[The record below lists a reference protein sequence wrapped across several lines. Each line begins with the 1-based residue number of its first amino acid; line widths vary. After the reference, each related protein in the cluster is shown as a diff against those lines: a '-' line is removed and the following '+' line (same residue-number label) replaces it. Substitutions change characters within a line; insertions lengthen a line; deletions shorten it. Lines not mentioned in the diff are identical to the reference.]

1 MPGHIKI
8 RNLKGIVSIDY
19 EVPGPGLH
27 LLSGAN
33 GSGKTT
39 LLACLRRIGYGNAF
53 PVHFAT
59 SAQSPQLDNY
69 SGASIE
75 YSINGRSVT
84 YGYRSE
90 RWTPRPRSGA
100 ALIRDFGFP
109 NVIYAGAVAERITPS
124 AQDFVPNRIKA
135 ATPELIA
142 SLNRVFQTSKFNN
155 LKVVNLT
162 RGAGNQAYLMRVG
175 LSAPAKYHTEKNFG
189 LGELCVLKLMLS
201 LHNCPN
207 NSLVLID
214 ELEMALHPMAQI
226 KFVEYLKEISEQKNL
241 TSIVSTHSASLIK
254 YFGRKHLSFLNK
266 NGQNTRVLKNCFP
279 TYALGQLGFGEERAP
294 DYLVYVEDKAA
305 RRISE
310 ILWQNLVAE
319 RLGARAAYAP
329 TVHFV
334 EIGGIYNVLNMIA
347 NGGGLVPEQT
357 KVLALLDLDAKTET
371 LQKAIDSKNLSAQ
384 QLFANCDKQLK
395 YLPWTPEVGIIHYLS
410 THHADAQDALRL
422 QTSTNYLRL
431 PEPTADELTA
441 DTGGQQR
448 KVAKTGLSR
457 ICRETA
463 EALPN
468 LGGDDIKDLIY
479 KAFCDWSFVNEK
491 PRVQAIFGPF
501 F

>member
-8 RNLKGIVSIDY
+8 TNLKGIARFDY
-19 EVPGPGLH
+19 EIPGPGLH

-39 LLACLRRIGYGNAF
+39 LLACLRRIGYKQAF

-59 SAQSPQLDNY
+59 SVQSEQLDNY
-69 SGASIE
+69 SKASIE
-75 YSINGRSVT
+75 YSINGKSVV

-100 ALIRDFGFP
+100 ALVQDFGFP
-109 NVIYAGAVAERITPS
+109 NVIYAGAVADRITPS
-124 AQDFVPNRIKA
+124 AQDFVPARVRS
-135 ATPELIA
+135 ATPALIS
-142 SLNRVFQTSKFNN
+142 SLNRVFETTKFDQ

-162 RGAGNQAYLMRVG
+162 RGAANQAYLLRVG
-175 LSAPAKYHTEKNFG
+175 RSTPFKYHTEKNFG

-226 KFVEYLKEISEQKNL
+226 KFVDYLREISETKNL
-241 TSIVSTHSASLIK
+241 TTIVSTHSASLIK
-254 YFGRKHLSFLNK
+254 YFGKKYLNFLVK
-266 NGQNTRVLKNCFP
+266 EGTETKILKNCYP

-310 ILWQNLVAE
+310 ILWQSLVVDG
-319 RLGARAAYAP
+319 LGLRAAYAP

-334 EIGGIYNVLNMIA
+334 EIGGITNVLNMIS
-347 NGGGLVPEQT
+347 NGGGIVPEQT
-357 KVLALLDLDAKTET
+357 EVLALLDLDAKTET
-371 LQKAIDSKNLSAQ
+371 LQNAVDNGNLSLQ
-384 QLFANCDKQLK
+384 QLFARCESQLK
-395 YLPWTPEVGIIHYLS
+395 YLPWTPEVGIINYLS
-410 THHADAQDALRL
+410 AHHTSAQNGLRQL
-422 QTSTNYLRL
+422 TNTAYLRL
-431 PEPTADELTA
+431 SQPTESELVENAGGPQRKCAKKGLNRICQETA
-441 DTGGQQR
+441 DT
-448 KVAKTGLSR
+448 
-457 ICRETA
+457 
-463 EALPN
+463 LPN
-468 LGGDDIKDLIY
+468 LDAADIKEMIY
-479 KAFCDWSFVNEK
+479 KLFCEWSFTNDK
-491 PRVQAIFGPF
+491 PATQGLFGRF